1 MSPKKTTA
9 SPVDALRA
17 WSQPRGGALGPV
29 VEALLSSDAA
39 VDAWLASDEAAAFGR
54 RLLHLA
60 YADLQN
66 ALDDEEGVS
75 AQRWLA
81 IARLDPKR
89 FLWVAEPEQVL
100 GDEGA
105 GFREL
110 LLPFME
116 DLELQSALKWLRSED
131 FLDSA
136 EASRRLERRLEEAE
150 EGAGW
155 YALAAALDALRARG
169 FGWKAARH
177 LTKLFDRVWADAR
190 EAAAVEAVAVEFMTV
205 GLWATMARHAPWR
218 GSSDRLGTLARR
230 VSTSGLTQLLGQDPP
245 LLASMQPREAEAAVL
260 VAWREVSGRKEEAAL
275 DASAATLARLR
286 DQPLARAGGLD
297 AVLALQRV
305 HGEDA
310 TPALVHAFL
319 AGLHRTAHGEVI
331 ERWLLQRPRPSL
343 EAALDDLPEWLE
355 RFEPR
360 AMDRLAW
367 RLVPKLQGRDLDAV
381 TEVAEAIGGQRGEAI
396 LAELS

>member
-1 MSPKKTTA
+1 MPAKTP
-9 SPVDALRA
+9 SVDPVDALRA
-17 WSQPRGGALGPV
+17 WSQPRGGALTPV
-29 VEALLSSDAA
+29 VHALVSPDPA
-39 VDAWLASDEAAAFGR
+39 VDAWLASDEAGAFGR

-66 ALDDEEGVS
+66 AMEDEKAVP
-75 AQRWLA
+75 AARWLA

-89 FLWVAEPEQVL
+89 FLWVAEPDQVL
-100 GDEGA
+100 GDQGPA
-105 GFREL
+105 FAEL
-110 LLPFME
+110 LLPFLQE
-116 DLELQSALKWLRSED
+116 LELQSALKWLRHEQ
-131 FLDSA
+131 FLDA
-136 EASRRLERRLEEAE
+136 DEAGQRLEQRLEEAE

-155 YALAAALDALRARG
+155 YALAAALDVLRARG

-177 LTKLFDRVWADAR
+177 LTQLFDRVWADSR
-190 EAAAVEAVAVEFMTV
+190 EAAAVEAVALEFMTV

-218 GSSDRLGTLARR
+218 NSSDRLGALARR
-230 VSTSGLTQLLGQDPP
+230 VSTAGLTQLLGDNPA
-245 LLASMQPREAEAAVL
+245 LLARLQPREAEAAML

-275 DASAATLARLR
+275 DASAATLARLQ

-305 HGEDA
+305 HGEEA
-310 TPALVHAFL
+310 TPPLVHAFL

-331 ERWLLQRPRPSL
+331 ERWLVKRPRAAL
-343 EAALDDLPEWLE
+343 EAALDELPAWLD

-367 RLVPKLQGRDLDAV
+367 RLVPKLSERDREAV
-381 TEVAEAIGGQRGEAI
+381 IEIAEAIGGPRGESI
-396 LAELS
+396 LAEHS